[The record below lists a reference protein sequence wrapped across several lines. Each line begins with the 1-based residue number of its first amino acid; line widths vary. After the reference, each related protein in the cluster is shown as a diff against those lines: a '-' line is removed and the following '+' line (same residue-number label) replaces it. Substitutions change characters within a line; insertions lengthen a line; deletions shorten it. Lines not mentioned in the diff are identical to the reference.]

1 MRRLE
6 MKRLFVVPALLGLAL
21 VGCSGI
27 SYNHDFDPGINFADY
42 ETYTWAQP
50 SQDMGPNPRGVD
62 QITERRFVAA
72 VDEQMAAKGY
82 RKIERGEP
90 DIVVNFVVTTK
101 ENVNYTTTHTGWGY
115 GGGWYGGMGAGMS
128 TSHTTATEW
137 TEGTL
142 ILDMYDADD
151 KELVWRGTA
160 TGTVKENL
168 SPEERSKRINE
179 VVAKMLERYP
189 PQS

>member
-1 MRRLE
+1 
-6 MKRLFVVPALLGLAL
+6 MKRLFVFTALLGLAL
-21 VGCSGI
+21 VGCAGV
-27 SYNHDFDPGINFADY
+27 SYDYDFDPGANFADY
-42 ETYTWAQP
+42 ETYTWVQP

-62 QITERRFVAA
+62 QITERRIMAA

-82 RKIERGEP
+82 RKIERGRP
-90 DIVVNFVVTTK
+90 DFAVNFIVTTQQ
-101 ENVNYTTTHTGWGY
+101 NVNYTTYHSGWGY
-115 GGGWYGGMGAGMS
+115 RGGWYGGGVGMS
-128 TSHTTATEW
+128 TSHTTANEW

-142 ILDMYDADD
+142 LIDLFDADA

-160 TGTVKENL
+160 TAEIREGL
-168 SPEERSKRINE
+168 PPEERNKRINQ